1 MAWDFI
7 CPPKAKDRLIVALD
21 VATRDE
27 AQNLVSQIG
36 TEVSFFKVGYQL
48 FVAEGMAL
56 VRDLMDAGH
65 RVFLDLKMDDV
76 EATVTLAVREIAQQG
91 ATFLTI
97 HGNGA
102 TARAARAGIGDKD
115 YPKILSV
122 TLLSSLDAADLRD
135 LGILGPGK
143 RFGTLDDYVDW
154 RAEQAVASQCD
165 GLIVSG
171 PSIARIRGTYPNIP
185 IISPGIRLLHTNT
198 DDHKRSTT
206 PYDAI
211 RHGATYLV
219 VGRPIR
225 DAANPA
231 AVTRQIIADIDRGL
245 ADQASVLP
253 PQYAA

>member
-1 MAWDFI
+1 MAWDFV
-7 CPPKAKDRLIVALD
+7 CPPEARERVIVALD
-21 VATRDE
+21 VATKQE
-27 AQNLVSQIG
+27 AHDLVSQVG

-56 VRDLMDAGH
+56 VRDLMDAGN

-102 TARAARAGIGDKD
+102 TARAAHAGRGDATH
-115 YPKILSV
+115 PKILSV

-143 RFGTLDDYVDW
+143 RFATLDDYVDW
-154 RAEQAVASQCD
+154 RAEQAVAAQCD

-171 PSIARIRGTYPNIP
+171 QSITRIRETYPDIP
-185 IISPGIRLLHTNT
+185 IISPGIRLLHANT
-198 DDHKRSTT
+198 DDHKRATT
-206 PYDAI
+206 PYEAI
-211 RHGATYLV
+211 RNGATYLV

-225 DAANPA
+225 DAGNPL
-231 AVTRQIIADIDRGL
+231 AVTRQIIADIERGL
-245 ADQASVLP
+245 TDRALAP
-253 PQYAA
+253 PRCVA